1 MNKLSLISQL
11 TQLRTSSAINLGD
24 SLTYSVRLTSARGPV
39 ELSRSPRI
47 EVTADEW
54 QDFLRYKIDRIER
67 QLLLR
72 SLAAPAGMPID
83 EATSMTHDICRT
95 PSVLSSKS

>member
-24 SLTYSVRLTSARGPV
+24 SLTYSIRLTSARGPV

-54 QDFLRYKIDRIER
+54 QDFLRYKIDRIKR

-72 SLAAPAGMPID
+72 SLPDCADSLHSRG
-83 EATSMTHDICRT
+83 
-95 PSVLSSKS
+95 